1 MALSNR
7 FRFYLGT
14 GVTGQGFHITNGEE
28 RLETVLE
35 RTAKVYGGFTLTKS
49 EGGWTNEKGV
59 FVREPSVIIEV
70 LEAYPLIG
78 DDHEV
83 VNARANDHAQ
93 WIGKVF
99 DQESVLLTTEVV
111 SSDFVES
118 YPEPVNEAEE
128 YRQLQDEIWDGG
140 SSEPIDEER
149 EEFLRVHLHEL
160 KHDQR

>member
-1 MALSNR
+1 MLSNR

-14 GVTGQGFHITNGEE
+14 GVTGQGFHITNVDE

-49 EGGWTNEKGV
+49 EGGWTNDKGK
-59 FVREPSVIIEV
+59 FVREPSVVIEV

-78 DDHEV
+78 DDHAV
-83 VNARANDHAQ
+83 VNTRANDHAQ

-99 DQESVLLTTEVV
+99 DQESVLRTTEVV

-118 YPEPVNEAEE
+118 YPEPMD
-128 YRQLQDEIWDGG
+128 Q
-140 SSEPIDEER
+140 ER